1 MPSSERV
8 VLLAGGRGT
17 RLRPFTMLLPKALVP
32 VGEMPILE
40 ILVRQL
46 RRGGFTD
53 LVVSVGYLGELIE
66 AYFHG
71 GRSEELGVRLSFV
84 RERAPLGTA
93 GCLRLVP
100 DLAGTF
106 LVVNADLLTTLDFRR
121 FVAHHRA
128 SGAVMTIAATERRE
142 RLDWGVIETT
152 PEGRLTA
159 YVEKPERAAWISMGI
174 YACEPAVLPYLHGD
188 ETVDIPEL
196 AARLLADGLVV
207 EVYRSSDY
215 WLDLG
220 NPQDYTRAVEDF
232 AARRGEI
239 LHTSDP

>member
-1 MPSSERV
+1 MPSSVRV

-46 RRGGFTD
+46 RRDGFTD
-53 LVVSVGYLGELIE
+53 LVLAVGYLGELIE

-93 GCLRLVP
+93 GCLRLV
-100 DLAGTF
+100 AGLDDTF
-106 LVVNADLLTTLDFRR
+106 LLVNADLLTTLDFRR
-121 FVAHHRA
+121 FLAHHRA

-142 RLDWGVIETT
+142 RLDWGVLETT

-174 YACEPAVLPYLHGD
+174 YACEPAVLPYVLGD
-188 ETVDIPEL
+188 EAVDIPEL
-196 AARLLADGLVV
+196 AARLLADDQAVQV
-207 EVYRSSDY
+207 FRSDDY

-220 NPQDYTRAVEDF
+220 SPHDYNRAIEDF

-239 LHTSDP
+239 LRTRDP

>member
-17 RLRPFTMLLPKALVP
+17 RLRPFTMLIPKALVP

-46 RRGGFTD
+46 RRDGFAD
-53 LVVSVGYLGELIE
+53 LVLAVGYLGELIE

-71 GRSEELGVRLSFV
+71 GRSEDLGVRLSFV
-84 RERAPLGTA
+84 RERGPLGTA
-93 GCLRLVP
+93 GCLALVP
-100 DLAGTF
+100 DLDGTF
-106 LVVNADLLTTLDFRR
+106 LIVNADLLTTLDFRR
-121 FVAHHRA
+121 FVGHHRA
-128 SGAVMTIAATERRE
+128 RGAVMTIAATERRE
-142 RLDWGVIETT
+142 RLEWGQLEAT

-159 YVEKPERAAWISMGI
+159 YVEKPERSAWISMGI
-174 YACEPAVLPYLHGD
+174 YACEPVVLSYLRRG
-188 ETVDIPEL
+188 EALDIPEL
-196 AARLLADGLVV
+196 AARLLADGRAV

-220 NPQDYTRAVEDF
+220 NPRDYTRAVEDF
-232 AARRGEI
+232 AARRSELLRTGE
-239 LHTSDP
+239 P